1 MESINGLKS
10 VCPISVKSRRLSRN
24 NAPRDRYTHA
34 HKQCEKGLFV
44 GRIKYKRKG
53 PFFFTKRTQE
63 TGSGLFSLL
72 ITICVKGEI
81 VYYN

>member
-1 MESINGLKS
+1 MVYQIKFIILELLFRE
-10 VCPISVKSRRLSRN
+10 ISN
-24 NAPRDRYTHA
+24 P
-34 HKQCEKGLFV
+34 QFV

-53 PFFFTKRTQE
+53 PFFTKRTQE

-72 ITICVKGEI
+72 ITFCVKGEI